1 MEEHFR
7 EPDLSVES
15 ICKELH
21 VSSSYFSK
29 IFKQETET
37 TFLNYLIRRR
47 MEEAKMLLKMTDYK
61 SQSSEQWSDTPNQIT
76 LAMYLKST
84 VVSLR

>member
-1 MEEHFR
+1 MNLTF
-7 EPDLSVES
+7 SVDPFARKTSCEFF
-15 ICKELH
+15 
-21 VSSSYFSK
+21 YFSK

-61 SQSSEQWSDTPNQIT
+61 SHVIEQWSDTPNQIT
-76 LAMYLKST
+76 LAM
-84 VVSLR
+84 